1 MAEIEE
7 TIEAIKEEAKRLEV
21 SRHFIVE
28 KVCNEVPYSTS
39 FHFRLFRSIQSI
51 VIIHERLSNN
61 CQITISVIRHPFR
74 ADLLPKRDESFASF
88 VVGLEKNLI
97 KFTAD

>member
-1 MAEIEE
+1 MDLYY
-7 TIEAIKEEAKRLEV
+7 TV
-21 SRHFIVE
+21 T
-28 KVCNEVPYSTS
+28 YSTS
-39 FHFRLFRSIQSI
+39 FHFRLSRSIQSI

>member
-1 MAEIEE
+1 MF
-7 TIEAIKEEAKRLEV
+7 T
-21 SRHFIVE
+21 
-28 KVCNEVPYSTS
+28 VPYSTS